1 MIKSPKVCWLALAC
15 LCITAFPVK
24 AEEIASVPLLLPE
37 DVRAPSQSFQG
48 VVGDASGAIHYPDQ
62 ILAYPVPQTDDNK
75 GLLEAWKDSHRFFVV
90 PIEVSIAPAPG
101 RIPERVD
108 VSLSFSGL
116 GSMSRQPLII
126 DAFPPTGFVPGPVA
140 VKGELKLG
148 GDLKFQQG
156 IVDAG
161 VGGNV
166 AMSVNYAPS
175 FASVVSGFGSGTAFW
190 QLIKT
195 QDKQPLG
202 GLPLKLVVACP
213 ISNLGKDLVLTADVR
228 VQYEGSWWTTGFSV
242 GTFRAK
248 VEFPPAPTASP

>member
-1 MIKSPKVCWLALAC
+1 
-15 LCITAFPVK
+15 
-24 AEEIASVPLLLPE
+24 
-37 DVRAPSQSFQG
+37 
-48 VVGDASGAIHYPDQ
+48 
-62 ILAYPVPQTDDNK
+62 
-75 GLLEAWKDSHRFFVV
+75 
-90 PIEVSIAPAPG
+90 
-101 RIPERVD
+101 
-108 VSLSFSGL
+108 
-116 GSMSRQPLII
+116 MSRQPLII

-140 VKGELKLG
+140 VKGKLKLG

-161 VGGNV
+161 IGGNV